1 MRALSKAAENT
12 LISAIEKA
20 AAMVNDGMAPDAA
33 IIKSAT
39 DFNIPAGHLDLMV
52 HAYNT
57 GRTTKQRE
65 QGENTLEK
73 AADFSLADVTKIRS
87 ALYPESVKTSA
98 ALVRDSII
106 STEYAVDPRHMLA
119 RHRRDQEK
127 AAAALRP
134 LPAPTYVRPPRDEQ
148 IAAQRA
154 YSEKQAQRIAAEEAR
169 RVSTAAYG
177 KAASALDSL
186 TTYFRTP
193 GNMGYQ
199 DAVRE
204 VQLRFGADGVSVLQ
218 KVAAVYPH
226 IERQAAT
233 KNNYFGDNPLY
244 ALVDTVLTATQTYNE
259 VKVKVAAEKTASAKP
274 APEIIHGS
282 VLDALEEK
290 PLTLKEAAAPRLET
304 LYNDAGREYKAT
316 WNDTSKSWDQIG
328 GLKAQQSG
336 GSGGGG
342 GGEKKEKFSP
352 ILSPAKFVGGLIGMS
367 GDKDNKAKPSAP
379 QDPLASVKSEFNS
392 LSDPDHES
400 ALQGIRAKS
409 VLHDLMLNDP
419 VISGH
424 DPQDVAMAFN
434 EISELSPSLVSS
446 PGMLNAVLRKR
457 LEAGQ
462 LGDFDVKQLLEMDK
476 LRAERD
482 KIQNETRRIGLETL

>member
-20 AAMVNDGMAPDAA
+20 AAMVNDGTAPDAA

-73 AADFSLADVTKIRS
+73 AADFSLADVTKIRA

-106 STEYAVDPRHMLA
+106 STEYAIDPRHMLA

-134 LPAPTYVRPPRDEQ
+134 LPALTYVRPPRDEQ

-154 YSEKQAQRIAAEEAR
+154 YSEKQAQQRAAEETR

-204 VQLRFGADGVSVLQ
+204 VQLRFGDNGISVLQ

-226 IERQAAT
+226 IEKQAAT
-233 KNNYFGDNPLY
+233 KNNHFGDNPLY
-244 ALVDTVLTATQTYNE
+244 ALINTVLTATQTYNE

-290 PLTLKEAAAPRLET
+290 PLMLKTAEAPRLET
-304 LYNDAGREYKAT
+304 LYNDKGREYKAT
-316 WNDTSKSWDQIG
+316 WDDASKAWKQIG

-336 GSGGGG
+336 GGSSV
-342 GGEKKEKFSP
+342 EKKEKFNP
-352 ILSPAKFVGGLIGMS
+352 VLSPAKFVGGLLGMS
-367 GDKDNKAKPSAP
+367 GDKDNKDKPSSP
-379 QDPLASVKSEFNS
+379 QDPLAAVKSQFNS
-392 LSDPDHES
+392 LSDPDHDS

-434 EISELSPSLVSS
+434 EIAELSPNLVSS
-446 PGMLNAVLRKR
+446 PGMLNSVLRKR

>member
-20 AAMVNDGMAPDAA
+20 AAMVNDGTAPDAA

-73 AADFSLADVTKIRS
+73 AADFSLADVTKIRA

-106 STEYAVDPRHMLA
+106 STEYAIDPRHMLA

-134 LPAPTYVRPPRDEQ
+134 LPALTYVRPPRDEQ

-154 YSEKQAQRIAAEEAR
+154 YSEKQAHRLAAEEAR

-177 KAASALDSL
+177 KAAAALDSL

-226 IERQAAT
+226 IEKQATT

-244 ALVDTVLTATQTYNE
+244 ALVDTVLTSTQTYNE

-274 APEIIHGS
+274 TNEIIRGS

-290 PLTLKEAAAPRLET
+290 PLTLKEATSPPAPP
-304 LYNDAGREYKAT
+304 KP
-316 WNDTSKSWDQIG
+316 KSSFNP
-328 GLKAQQSG
+328 L
-336 GSGGGG
+336 
-342 GGEKKEKFSP
+342 
-352 ILSPAKFVGGLIGMS
+352 LSPAKMVGGIIGMGS
-367 GDKDNKAKPSAP
+367 GKEAP
-379 QDPLASVKSEFNS
+379 PAPKDPLAPVKSEFNS

-419 VISGH
+419 IISGH

-434 EISELSPSLVSS
+434 EIAELSPNLVSS
-446 PGMLNAVLRKR
+446 PGMLNSVLRKR

>member
-226 IERQAAT
+226 IEKQAAT
-233 KNNYFGDNPLY
+233 KNNHFGDNPLY

-290 PLTLKEAAAPRLET
+290 PLTLKEAATPPSPPKPKPE
-304 LYNDAGREYKAT
+304 
-316 WNDTSKSWDQIG
+316 SKPE
-328 GLKAQQSG
+328 
-336 GSGGGG
+336 
-342 GGEKKEKFSP
+342 EKKPKSETNGQSKPSFNP
-352 ILSPAKFVGGLIGMS
+352 LLSPAKMVGGIIGM
-367 GDKDNKAKPSAP
+367 GGGKEAP
-379 QDPLASVKSEFNS
+379 AAPKDPLASVKSEFNS

>member
-1 MRALSKAAENT
+1 
-12 LISAIEKA
+12 
-20 AAMVNDGMAPDAA
+20 
-33 IIKSAT
+33 
-39 DFNIPAGHLDLMV
+39 
-52 HAYNT
+52 
-57 GRTTKQRE
+57 
-65 QGENTLEK
+65 
-73 AADFSLADVTKIRS
+73 
-87 ALYPESVKTSA
+87 
-98 ALVRDSII
+98 
-106 STEYAVDPRHMLA
+106 MLA
-119 RHRRDQEK
+119 RHRREQEK

-154 YSEKQAQRIAAEEAR
+154 YSEKQAQQRVAEEAR

-177 KAASALDSL
+177 KAAAALDAL

-226 IERQAAT
+226 IEKQAAT
-233 KNNYFGDNPLY
+233 KNNHFGDNPLY
-244 ALVDTVLTATQTYNE
+244 ALVDAVLTATQTYNE
-259 VKVKVAAEKTASAKP
+259 VKVKVAAEKTAAAKP

-290 PLTLKEAAAPRLET
+290 PLTLKEAASRPSPPAPKPGPKPEAKGPTKPSFNPL
-304 LYNDAGREYKAT
+304 
-316 WNDTSKSWDQIG
+316 
-328 GLKAQQSG
+328 
-336 GSGGGG
+336 
-342 GGEKKEKFSP
+342 
-352 ILSPAKFVGGLIGMS
+352 LSPAKMVGGIIGMGS
-367 GDKDNKAKPSAP
+367 GKEAP
-379 QDPLASVKSEFNS
+379 AAPKDPLASVKSEFNS

>member
-73 AADFSLADVTKIRS
+73 AADFSLADVTKIR
-87 ALYPESVKTSA
+87 AVLYPESVKTSA

-119 RHRRDQEK
+119 RHRREQEK
-127 AAAALRP
+127 AAAAIRP

-226 IERQAAT
+226 IEKQAAT
-233 KNNYFGDNPLY
+233 KNNHFGDNPLY
-244 ALVDTVLTATQTYNE
+244 ALVDAVLTATQTYNE

-290 PLTLKEAAAPRLET
+290 PLTLKEAATPPTPPKPE
-304 LYNDAGREYKAT
+304 
-316 WNDTSKSWDQIG
+316 SKPKSSFNP
-328 GLKAQQSG
+328 L
-336 GSGGGG
+336 
-342 GGEKKEKFSP
+342 
-352 ILSPAKFVGGLIGMS
+352 LSPAKMVGGIIGM
-367 GDKDNKAKPSAP
+367 GGGKEAP
-379 QDPLASVKSEFNS
+379 PAPKDPLAPVKSEFNS